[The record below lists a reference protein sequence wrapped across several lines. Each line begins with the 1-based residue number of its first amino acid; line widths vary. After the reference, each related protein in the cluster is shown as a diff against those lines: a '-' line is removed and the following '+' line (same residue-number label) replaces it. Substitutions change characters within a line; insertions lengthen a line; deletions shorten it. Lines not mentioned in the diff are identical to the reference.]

1 MVSIYGV
8 PSLNSH
14 LFHAYDNNIIFT
26 NPLKINNII
35 NAIQFGLQNIYYL
48 VDFIC
53 FSVYL
58 FIYPFVRSFIML
70 RNYSTA
76 LFGRFDLNYDFGLEV
91 DFYFVGTMFLMLLLC
106 YMFKAFY
113 DIVGDAILFENER
126 FDTRIRMSKARIE
139 ELVSQNKK
147 LTFKLQ
153 ALKDEFDYFKE
164 HHFNLQIIMNKNME
178 RKFNYLKKQIQMY
191 E

>member
-1 MVSIYGV
+1 MVSIYGI
-8 PSLNSH
+8 PSNFP
-14 LFHAYDNNIIFT
+14 LFHAYDNNIIIT
-26 NPLKINNII
+26 TPLQINNII
-35 NAIQFGLQNIYYL
+35 NVIQIGIQHIYTL
-48 VDFIC
+48 VDFVC

-58 FIYPFVRSFIML
+58 FIYPFVRSFIMI

-76 LFGRFDLNYDFGLEV
+76 LFGRIDLNYGLGFDF
-91 DFYFVGTMFLMLLLC
+91 DFYFVGTMFLILLLC

-126 FDTRIRMSKARIE
+126 LDTRIRMSKARIE

-153 ALKDEFDYFKE
+153 ALKDEFDYFRE
-164 HHFNLQIIMNKNME
+164 HHFNVQIIANKNME